1 MTMEQNLALQYIK
14 AFENRY
20 LMAFKISF
28 PMCKKLGIQR
38 KRLEK
43 IKKGE
48 IEATAYETV
57 VLERF
62 LKLPPKTRRRS
73 PTVIDR
79 GI

>member
-1 MTMEQNLALQYIK
+1 MEQNLALHYIE
-14 AFENRY
+14 AFEKRY
-20 LMAFKISF
+20 LMEFKISF
-28 PMCKKLGIQR
+28 PMCKKLSLQR
-38 KRLEK
+38 NRLVK

-73 PTVIDR
+73 PTAIDR